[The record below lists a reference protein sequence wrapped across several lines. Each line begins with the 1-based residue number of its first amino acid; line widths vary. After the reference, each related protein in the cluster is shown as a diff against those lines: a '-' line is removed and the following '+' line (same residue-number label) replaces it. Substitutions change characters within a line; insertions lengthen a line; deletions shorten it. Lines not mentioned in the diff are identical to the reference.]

1 MNGRHRGGSIRRIV
15 RPVVAVPLVVAAL
28 MAVALF
34 VALAGSATT
43 VSPALAV
50 ETPALTVVGSTGTVE
65 LSLEQVQA
73 LVAYEGYAG
82 MKNSAGTITAPHPV
96 KGVAISDLAALVGGI
111 GDNDS
116 VTVRASD
123 GYGMTYTHAQVTG
136 GGWTAYDPLTKD
148 IVTPTQPF
156 TMIVGY
162 GENKD
167 DQGAYLPIPPAP
179 AGEGPLRVF
188 IAQPEAGQ
196 VVDGHLLVKWVNRV
210 EIGQEKPDWKV
221 RMYGLW
227 TRNHTR
233 QTYTLDRSSYLS
245 CVAPGC
251 HGSRYTDAKGRVWT
265 GVPLFLCIGKVDG
278 GKGHGGYGAYNEAL
292 ALRGYRIRLFNASG
306 RYVTIGSRLIMN
318 RSRIILA
325 NKCNGKELT
334 SAYPLRLVG
343 PRLTTSQWIGRISKI
358 RLLPR
363 L

>member
-1 MNGRHRGGSIRRIV
+1 MNGRLRMSSAKRSV
-15 RPVVAVPLVVAAL
+15 RPVVVVPLLVATLMVVAIFA
-28 MAVALF
+28 
-34 VALAGSATT
+34 ALAGSPAS

-73 LVAYEGYAG
+73 LTAYEGYAG
-82 MKNSAGTITAPHPV
+82 MKNSAGTITAPHPI
-96 KGVAISDLAALVGGI
+96 KGVGISDLAALVGGI
-111 GDNDS
+111 GDTDS
-116 VTVRASD
+116 VTVLASD
-123 GYGMTYTHAQVTG
+123 GYGMTYTHAQAVG
-136 GGWTAYDPLTKD
+136 GAWTAYDPVTKA

-156 TMIVGY
+156 TMVVAY
-162 GENKD
+162 GEDNG
-167 DQGAYLPIPPAP
+167 QGLLPIPPAP
-179 AGEGPLRVF
+179 AGEGPLRIFV
-188 IAQPEAGQ
+188 AQPEAAQ
-196 VVDGHLLVKWVNRV
+196 VVDGHLLVKWVNRI
-210 EIGQEKPDWKV
+210 EIGQAKPDWKV

-233 QTYTLDRSSYLS
+233 QTYTLDRSSFLS

-251 HGSRYTDAKGRVWT
+251 HGSSYTDAKGRVWT

-292 ALRGYRIRLFNASG
+292 ALRGYRIRLYNASG

-325 NKCNGKELT
+325 NKFNGKELT

-343 PRLTTSQWIGRISKI
+343 PKLRSSQWIGGINKI
-358 RLLPR
+358 RLLPP